1 MANYYESART
11 NYFAVKDV
19 EAFKKEIEPLGLE
32 VVENKDGKL
41 ALLSDLEEGFP
52 YSYYDEEIEDSVEV
66 SWNEI
71 FKQHLQ
77 DEEVAILMGAGAEKL
92 RYISGW
98 AVAYNNKGEQKSV
111 SLDDIYE
118 LASSLGKNV
127 TKAEY

>member
-19 EAFKKEIEPLGLE
+19 EAFKKEIAPLGLE

-66 SWNEI
+66 SWKEI

>member
-19 EAFKKEIEPLGLE
+19 EEFKKEISPLGLE

-98 AVAYNNKGEQKSV
+98 AVAYNNKGEQKSI